1 MAITK
6 SQVENLIYRK
16 HEIGTTHVSNLRQPD
31 ESEKEFMDNVVS
43 ELLGY
48 VLAKHS

>member
-1 MAITK
+1 MAISK
-6 SQVENLIYRK
+6 SELENLIYRK
-16 HEIGTTHVSNLRQPD
+16 YEIGTAHVSNLRQPD
-31 ESEKEFMDNVVS
+31 ASEKEFMDNVVS